1 MILTNRVSDAH
12 LAGLRQDGVSYIFAG
27 EQQLDLALALEILNR
42 ELGLERL
49 LLEGGGGSNG
59 AFLRAGLIDE
69 ISVAICPTVDGAKSA
84 PSIFD
89 SGDDNAAGAAPV
101 RAMTLIQLARCWKAV
116 RCGCATGCRTAD
128 AGRAARQGQPF
139 EHGGIR
145 MNRRIAPS
153 MLLGH
158 LCGTPGPK
166 VDSKDPVP
174 PQIINFA
181 VSADDSIEVRIWM
194 TSSDICGDQPW

>member
-1 MILTNRVSDAH
+1 MVLTERVSDAH

-27 EQQLDLALALEILNR
+27 EEALDLGLALEILNR

-84 PSIFD
+84 PSIFN

-101 RAMTLIQLARCWKAV
+101 RAMTLISSEVLEGGAV
-116 RCGCATGCRTAD
+116 WLRYRLQNG
-128 AGRAARQGQPF
+128 
-139 EHGGIR
+139 
-145 MNRRIAPS
+145 
-153 MLLGH
+153 
-158 LCGTPGPK
+158 
-166 VDSKDPVP
+166 
-174 PQIINFA
+174 
-181 VSADDSIEVRIWM
+181 
-194 TSSDICGDQPW
+194 